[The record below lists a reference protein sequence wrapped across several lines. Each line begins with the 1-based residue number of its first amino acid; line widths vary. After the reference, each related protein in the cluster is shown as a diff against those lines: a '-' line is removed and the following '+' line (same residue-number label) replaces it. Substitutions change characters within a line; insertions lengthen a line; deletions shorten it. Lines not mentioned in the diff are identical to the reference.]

1 MKRNGELI
9 FHRAILERVR
19 KVMWTLSL
27 FSVHS
32 SWRKRRIDT
41 STGTAA
47 NAFYISSL
55 GMSRADDVKPQKRVG
70 PGGKSEGRD
79 KERHKEQ

>member
-9 FHRAILERVR
+9 FQKAILERVR

-27 FSVHS
+27 FSVNS
-32 SWRKRRIDT
+32 FCRKRRIDT

-47 NAFYISSL
+47 NVFYISSL
-55 GMSRADDVKPQKRVG
+55 GRSGADDVKPQKRMG
-70 PGGKSEGRD
+70 SGGKSEGRD